1 MPATFDYFALYR
13 EPWRAASV
21 LSRYL
26 FVALVLSTAACGWSF
41 FIYYASVTGS
51 SSSVAT
57 ATQTAELNEH
67 GHILYVTPEQSQRIS
82 HWFFLSFVLTAATIG
97 YTFYFLR
104 SNRAALPR
112 TPST

>member
-21 LSRYL
+21 LSRCL
-26 FVALVLSTAACGWSF
+26 LVALVLSTAACGWSF

-51 SSSVAT
+51 SSPVAT

-104 SNRAALPR
+104 SARAALPR